1 MSRDTTL
8 PGPGGSTAPPS
19 RDGLPLYPWNRERF
33 WFERTVEASNLIDPP
48 FDHPLLGFRQDGAVR
63 SWLNHLDADILPW
76 LADHAV
82 EGVPVLPGAAVVE
95 MALAAARLRRPDAA
109 AIEVSDVEL
118 RRPLPFE
125 KGRAREIR
133 SIEIG
138 EDGDWELTSRPRLAD
153 DPPTLHAVARL
164 ATAGDFV
171 PPPLFGPA
179 GPSRGEI
186 DAAALYG
193 LAARLG
199 LDYGG
204 RFRTVRRI
212 ELLGAGTRRW
222 RNSIRSVIDEP
233 LAPYIVHPALLDGA
247 LQGLLALIAD
257 RQAGH
262 SGDLAGA
269 SFLPWRFGR
278 VRAPA
283 PFGRV
288 PHSARLRVTRVGT
301 RSAAADIALFD
312 EAGAIVAELS
322 DCWFRRVEL
331 TRRAAPDEAALRV
344 DLVPAP
350 LGEDAAPAV
359 LAAIADIVGPLA
371 AIPDGRGRGAGR
383 TEIAAGRADRLGTA
397 SRRCCA
403 SSMPRSRSRST
414 RSSKTARSPP
424 MPRRFSA
431 PARPAASASGRPR
444 RPIGSG
450 RSTAKATCPPSRK
463 SGACCLPNSRN
474 WFPNSR

>member
-1 MSRDTTL
+1 MARLVGDGFRIFVEIGPHPVLQAYLHDALRAAGRAGPRARHAEPAGRSDADPFPGDRRPLSMSRDMTSS
-8 PGPGGSTAPPS
+8 GPSGSTAPPS
-19 RDGLPLYPWNRERF
+19 RDGLPLYPWNKERF
-33 WFERTVEASNLIDPP
+33 WFERTVEASNLINPR
-48 FDHPLLGFRQDGAVR
+48 FDHPLLGFRQAGAVR

-109 AIEVSDVEL
+109 AIEVSRCRAAPAAAVREGPGPRDPQRRNRRGRRLGTDEPPAPR
-118 RRPLPFE
+118 RRP
-125 KGRAREIR
+125 
-133 SIEIG
+133 
-138 EDGDWELTSRPRLAD
+138 AD
-153 DPPTLHAVARL
+153 PACRGA
-164 ATAGDFV
+164 AGDGRR
-171 PPPLFGPA
+171 LR
-179 GPSRGEI
+179 S
-186 DAAALYG
+186 AAAVRPG
-193 LAARLG
+193 RTEPRRKWTPPRSMASPPGSGSITAAG
-199 LDYGG
+199 SAPCGASSCSAPE
-204 RFRTVRRI
+204 RRRRSSI
-212 ELLGAGTRRW
+212 PRSSTR
-222 RNSIRSVIDEP
+222 P

-247 LQGLLALIAD
+247 LQALLALIAD

-288 PHSARLRVTRVGT
+288 PHSARLRVTRIGT

-331 TRRAAPDEAALRV
+331 TRRAAPDDAALRI

-371 AIPDGRGRGAGR
+371 AIP
-383 TEIAAGRADRLGTA
+383 E
-397 SRRCCA
+397 
-403 SSMPRSRSRST
+403 PR
-414 RSSKTARSPP
+414 P
-424 MPRRFSA
+424 
-431 PARPAASASGRPR
+431 PR
-444 RPIGSG
+444 RPN
-450 RSTAKATCPPSRK
+450 RN
-463 SGACCLPNSRN
+463 CCWTR
-474 WFPNSR
+474 